1 VAGFYERSNEPSG
14 SVNGGDDQV
23 RDYQLFNCS
32 ASVVDFFLPVK
43 FGSRIRYWR
52 SLLS

>member
-23 RDYQLFNCS
+23 RDYQLFNGS
-32 ASVVDFFLPVK
+32 ASVVVDFFLPVK
-43 FGSRIRYWR
+43 FGSRIRY
-52 SLLS
+52 